1 MTRARARPIFRP
13 DAVSAPRNG
22 SDGLSTYRFDALL
35 APRSVAV
42 VGAGEREDSL
52 GRAVLENLRAAG
64 FPGPVLPVNPHHA
77 AVAGYPCVP
86 QVSDLA
92 EAPDLVLVAAPPP
105 AVPEIVADAGRIGAR
120 AAVILTAGLGT
131 GPEDPGAQARDA
143 ARRVGL
149 RLLGPD
155 SAGLVVPGRRLNA
168 SLFAHTPPA
177 GDLALVSTSGTVA
190 AAIVAWA
197 TRHGLGFSAA
207 LALGSACDVDVAD
220 CLDHFAGDYRT
231 RAILLCLDQVEDARR
246 FMSAAR
252 AAARAKPVV
261 VLRSGRHQPDRRET
275 VTHTGA
281 LAKPDAVYAAAFRRA
296 GLLAVQNLDE
306 MFAAV
311 ETLGRQRPF
320 PGKRLAIL
328 GNGSG
333 IGQLAADRLADRGGT
348 LAAGGDGTENPTD
361 LGIEAGGPA
370 FAAALEPLLADRGN
384 DAVLAIHVPTARS
397 GAAAVAGAIAGTVQR
412 ARKGQSRRKPVFVVS
427 LGEDEGAAEA
437 LAEAGIPRFST
448 DSEAIEGFLHLV
460 RYREAQDDLM
470 RTPDSLPRDFN
481 VDVQAARGIVARAL
495 RQGATWLDPIAV
507 MELLEAYDIASV
519 PLALAPDIDAA
530 AAAAWPVIAAGGSV
544 ALKVVSPDVVHK
556 SDIGGVHLDLTSEAD
571 VREAARKI
579 LCRARRERP
588 DARISGFAVQPMV
601 RRGQRRELIAGLAE
615 DPTFGPVVV
624 FGRGGTAVEVID
636 DRALGLPPLDLAL
649 AEDLIGRT
657 RVARRLAAYRDVPA
671 ADQRAIALTLVKLA
685 QLAADLPQVRELD
698 INPLLAD
705 ETGVVALDARVRIGR
720 GYPDGHVGRGHPRFA
735 IRPYPTAWMRTL
747 ALKQRTV
754 HVRPV
759 RPEDEPLFRA
769 FFASLD
775 PEDVRLRFFAP
786 VREFSHAFLARLTQL
801 DYARAIAFVALDD
814 AVEEARRMLGA
825 VRLHADANG
834 ESGEFAIL
842 IRTDARGTG
851 LAYALMRLMIDWARS
866 EGIARVEGTVLA
878 ENRPMLAVCRR
889 LGFTQ
894 GPDPEDPGV
903 MKVRLAL

>member
-1 MTRARARPIFRP
+1 
-13 DAVSAPRNG
+13 
-22 SDGLSTYRFDALL
+22 LSTYRFDALL
-35 APRSVAV
+35 NPRTVAL
-42 VGAGEREDSL
+42 VGAGEREGSL

-64 FPGPVLPVNPHHA
+64 FPGRVLPVNPSHA
-77 AVAGYPCVP
+77 SVAGYPCVA

-92 EAPDLVLVAAPPP
+92 EAPDLVVIAAPPA
-105 AVPEIVADAGRIGAR
+105 AVPDIVADAGRIGAR
-120 AAVILTAGLGT
+120 AAAILTAHLGT
-131 GPEDPGAQARDA
+131 GPDDPGPRARA
-143 ARRVGL
+143 IARAHGL

-155 SAGLVVPGRRLNA
+155 SAGLVVPSARLNV
-168 SLFAHTPPA
+168 SLFAHMPQA

-197 TRHGLGFSAA
+197 SRHGIGLSAA

-231 RAILLCLDQVEDARR
+231 RAILLCLDQIDNARR

-252 AAARAKPVV
+252 AAARSKPVV
-261 VLRSGRHQPDRRET
+261 VLRSGRHRPDRTASGGHAPE
-275 VTHTGA
+275 THTGA

-296 GLLAVQNLDE
+296 GLLAVQDLDE
-306 MFAAV
+306 MFSAV

-320 PGKRLAIL
+320 PGRRLAIL
-328 GNGSG
+328 TNGRG
-333 IGQLAADRLADRGGT
+333 VGELAADRLAERGGT
-348 LAAGGDGTENPTD
+348 LAAVTPADGLTPENPID
-361 LGIEAGGPA
+361 LGIDADGPA
-370 FAAALEPLLADRGN
+370 FAAALKPLLADREN

-397 GAAAVAGAIAGTVQR
+397 NAAAVAEAVAGTVREAR
-412 ARKGQSRRKPVFVVS
+412 AGTTRKKPVFAVS
-427 LGEDEGAAEA
+427 LGADEAEGAALSA
-437 LAEAGIPRFST
+437 AGIPRFST

-470 RTPDSLPRDFN
+470 RTPDSLPRDFHA
-481 VDVQAARGIVARAL
+481 DTQAARGIVARAL
-495 RQGATWLDPIAV
+495 RQGATWLDPISV

-519 PLALAPDIDAA
+519 PLTLAPDIDAA
-530 AAAAWPVIAAGGSV
+530 AAAAWPVIAAGGAV

-556 SDIGGVHLDLTSEAD
+556 SDIGGVHLDLVSEAD
-571 VREAARKI
+571 VRGAARAI
-579 LCRARRERP
+579 LARARRERP
-588 DARISGFAVQPMV
+588 EARITGFAVQPMV
-601 RRGQRRELIAGLAE
+601 RRGRRRELIAGLAE

-636 DRALGLPPLDLAL
+636 DRALGLPPLDLGL
-649 AEDLIGRT
+649 AEDLISRT
-657 RVARRLAAYRDVPA
+657 RVARRLEAYRDVPA
-671 ADQRAIALTLVKLA
+671 ADTRAIALTLVKLA

-720 GYPDGHVGRGHPRFA
+720 GYPDRRVGRGHPRFA
-735 IRPYPTAWMRTL
+735 IRPYPTAWMRTMS
-747 ALKQRTV
+747 LKGRAI

-769 FFASLD
+769 FFATID

-801 DYARAIAFVALDD
+801 DYARAIAFVALDES
-814 AVEEARRMLGA
+814 ATEEGRRMLGA

-842 IRTDARGTG
+842 VRTEARGTG

-866 EGIARVEGTVLA
+866 EGIARVEGSVLA

-889 LGFTQ
+889 LGFGQ
-894 GPDPEDPGV
+894 HPDPEDAGMV
-903 MKVRLAL
+903 KVKLPLTQAG